1 MTKQGVFEAT
11 LTTIEEYIRR
21 GIWRPGDRLPTIQKL
36 SEELNVGISTLR
48 EVLRILEHRDIIT
61 IEQGRGMFVRTDL
74 AATQALNPGLNAA
87 SLKDLFE
94 ARRLLEPELAFL
106 AAQRGFMNEME
117 SIRQAAELMSE
128 LVERRQ
134 DFLESDVQ
142 FHRLIAQAA
151 HNEILLGM
159 FRCIE
164 GQFHQGRSFTNM
176 IPGMIEKAAHYHL
189 MIAAAL
195 NQRNAE
201 QAKSLMASHVDD
213 MMAYILSEMR

>member
-36 SEELNVGISTLR
+36 SEELNVGVSTLR
-48 EVLRILEHRDIIT
+48 EVLRILEHRNIIT
-61 IEQGRGMFVRTDL
+61 IEQGRGMYVRTDL
-74 AATQALNPGLNAA
+74 AATQALSPGLSAA

-106 AAQRGFMNEME
+106 AAQRGFMDEME
-117 SIRQAAELMSE
+117 SISQAAAQMSE
-128 LVERRQ
+128 RVERRQ
-134 DFLESDVQ
+134 DFLESDAQ

-159 FRCIE
+159 FQSIE

-189 MIAAAL
+189 MIASAL
-195 NQRNAE
+195 TQRNAE

-213 MMAYILSEMR
+213 MMAYLWSEMR